1 MRYKYHFQEH
11 TDRIRSRISL
21 LGEVASMSSGGCHL
35 VTENHGLN
43 YIPRMD
49 RTWNFGLYCRFL
61 LPLLRRDR
69 EGSHGN

>member
-1 MRYKYHFQEH
+1 MLTEYAIAFRFSERSPVCLLVGVILITEH
-11 TDRIRSRISL
+11 Y
-21 LGEVASMSSGGCHL
+21 
-35 VTENHGLN
+35 GLN
-43 YIPRMD
+43 HIPRMD